1 MIFHL
6 VGVGQ
11 KVGIKQIGVHNACI

>member
-6 VGVGQ
+6 AGVGQ